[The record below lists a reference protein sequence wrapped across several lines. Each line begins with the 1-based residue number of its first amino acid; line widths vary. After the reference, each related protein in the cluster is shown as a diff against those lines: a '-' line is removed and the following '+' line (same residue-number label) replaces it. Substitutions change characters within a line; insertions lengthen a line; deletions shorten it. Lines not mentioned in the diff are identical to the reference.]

1 MLKKLVQ
8 NEPAAL
14 AGAFIAI
21 QAVVK
26 AFLRWGGIDVPA
38 ELDTSLQVAIAAWVG
53 LFVRSR
59 VAPTEGPQNAA
70 VKEMAESLQLD
81 QKLEK

>member
-1 MLKKLVQ
+1 MKKLFQ
-8 NEPAAL
+8 NEPAAI

-21 QAVVK
+21 QAVTK
-26 AFLRWGGIDVPA
+26 AALRWAGTEVPA
-38 ELDTSLQVAIAAWVG
+38 EFDTSLQVAIAAWVG

-70 VKEMAESLQLD
+70 VKAMALTTPPSD
-81 QKLEK
+81 VP